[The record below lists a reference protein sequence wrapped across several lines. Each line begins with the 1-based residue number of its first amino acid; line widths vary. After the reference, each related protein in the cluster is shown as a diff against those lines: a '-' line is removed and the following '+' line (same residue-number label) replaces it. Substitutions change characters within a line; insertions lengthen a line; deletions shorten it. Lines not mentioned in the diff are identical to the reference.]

1 MEIIVGFETKEEAFM
16 VKILAL
22 DPSGTG
28 TTGMFLRNLTPDEPY
43 VFSEFKSASWKEHVD
58 FIKEIVEKW
67 KPDLLLYENTNYLHQ
82 RQHSGT
88 VNLLKLLGAIES
100 LSVKTESILVSQVK
114 DLKSQLFKNQS
125 QISGLEFKYGQ
136 GWFYKS
142 QKISL
147 HQLDAFLVYWLWK
160 EKNA

>member
-1 MEIIVGFETKEEAFM
+1 MGIIVGCEEEQM
-16 VKILAL
+16 SKILAL

-43 VFSEFKSASWKEHVD
+43 VFSEFKSSNWKEHVD

-88 VNLLKLLGAIES
+88 VNLLKLIGAIES
-100 LSVKTESILVSQVK
+100 LPVKTESILVNQVK
-114 DLKSQLFKNQS
+114 DLKSKVFKNQS

-136 GWFYKS
+136 GWFCKGR
-142 QKISL
+142 KISL
-147 HQLDAFLVYWLWK
+147 HCLDAFLVYYLWK
-160 EKNA
+160 ERNG